1 MAMTLASPSAS
12 PSPSV
17 KNESSNNNNSNTSN
31 DESTTTT
38 STTGATTTAPVDNS
52 TPANNAAAAAAAAAA
67 ANIKR
72 KPSRRANTAERRATH
87 NAVERQRRETLN
99 GRFLDL
105 AQLLPN
111 LSQIRRPS
119 KSSIVNSSIAH
130 IHASRRHRMLA
141 SRELRQL
148 RAEADALRREV
159 NEWRSRQN
167 LPLVDEPPRS
177 DGFNIIVSGELD
189 VLVAEMGAEMAA
201 QGHGNL
207 VGVGPNGGLMDVEED
222 EDLDDWGPGPHSSHG
237 GPPPPGSAGGY
248 PGPGGQYDE
257 EVFVPQPPV
266 HHPHHPAAVHQG
278 MMMNGG
284 HPQHHPQHHPMHHH
298 QQQQQQ
304 HVPHHMAQ
312 GGHPFGYHPAQQ
324 GQFAPGS
331 VEDDRH
337 GPFVKN
343 GGNPFAHNVGPRY
356 DSPNGPG
363 PGALFTPPA
372 TRDGLPPNGVAG
384 LTSSASSNA
393 SGKGGMNINTNVGMV
408 NGGASPAQSVHSSV
422 HSPAS
427 HHSGI
432 AMGGAPHH
440 QLVNGDGHTPPPP
453 SAISQ
458 HFSARSGSGSPV
470 GSYELAS
477 GAPGPAGQ
485 PPMERR
491 ATYPGPGPAMMY
503 GGAQE
508 MYGHPMHEMQQQQQ
522 QQHHRDMRGMPAHDM
537 RGMEMRGGPGM
548 HGGMEMRGHEMRG
561 GHEMRHDMRG
571 PPQMVGAGAGG
582 GLFGMML

>member
-1 MAMTLASPSAS
+1 MNLLLLLLRLR
-12 PSPSV
+12 V
-17 KNESSNNNNSNTSN
+17 
-31 DESTTTT
+31 
-38 STTGATTTAPVDNS
+38 ATTTAPVDNS
-52 TPANNAAAAAAAAAA
+52 IPANNAAAAAAAA

-87 NAVERQRRETLN
+87 KRCREAEERDVERSILGLIILN
-99 GRFLDL
+99 RTSPSSSPTFPKSAVLPS
-105 AQLLPN
+105 LL
-111 LSQIRRPS
+111 
-119 KSSIVNSSIAH
+119 SSIRPLLISM
-130 IHASRRHRMLA
+130 ASRRHRMLA

-148 RAEADALRREV
+148 RAEADCSQELTIRIGKSTNGDPART
-159 NEWRSRQN
+159 S
-167 LPLVDEPPRS
+167 PLSTNPPVQTAS
-177 DGFNIIVSGELD
+177 TSSLSGELD

-201 QGHGNL
+201 QGHGSL

-248 PGPGGQYDE
+248 PGPGGHTTLTSPYASS
-257 EVFVPQPPV
+257 
-266 HHPHHPAAVHQG
+266 PAA
-278 MMMNGG
+278 
-284 HPQHHPQHHPMHHH
+284 
-298 QQQQQQ
+298 
-304 HVPHHMAQ
+304 ATAAARSSSSS
-312 GGHPFGYHPAQQ
+312 Y
-324 GQFAPGS
+324 GS
-331 VEDDRH
+331 EVDILSVITHLSKVNSLPVQSKTTDMDLLSRT
-337 GPFVKN
+337 V
-343 GGNPFAHNVGPRY
+343 AILLLTTLVR
-356 DSPNGPG
+356 
-363 PGALFTPPA
+363 A
-372 TRDGLPPNGVAG
+372 TTLPTVLEPVRSSRLLRRATVSRLTVSAG

-408 NGGASPAQSVHSSV
+408 NGGGGASPAQSVHSSV

-440 QLVNGDGHTPPPP
+440 LVNGDGHTPPPP

-491 ATYPGPGPAMMY
+491 ATYPGPGPAMMGY

-508 MYGHPMHEMQQQQQ
+508 MYGHPMHEMQQQQ
-522 QQHHRDMRGMPAHDM
+522 HHRDMRAMPAHDM
-537 RGMEMRGGPGM
+537 RGMEMRGGGM
-548 HGGMEMRGHEMRG
+548 HGGPMGPGHEMRGHEMRDMRG